1 MEINNERV
9 LAYTLASS
17 LPLEDLE
24 DVSGGGGARTAGG
37 TVQVTGNSATGLDV
51 QVDGTF

>member
-9 LAYTLASS
+9 FAYTLASS

-24 DVSGGGGARTAGG
+24 DVSGGGGARTAGN
-37 TVQVTGNSATGLDV
+37 TFKATGDSARGPDI
-51 QVDGTF
+51 QYDHTW